1 MIGENMKISMF
12 YLMLLAYSTL
22 VFSNDVAIYGEELKP
37 QYNTTPNMLLAQ
49 TGEKAPGVSIR
60 CQLIKIN
67 GNLIPEAYFVM
78 EPLATLELYEGVK
91 SMGFAYIEKY
101 NEPVLLMRPIGNL
114 SNGEWIGDVF
124 SSWEN
129 NDIEYTVYSERGG
142 ASGIAHFNL
151 IEGDGFYTKSF
162 YNTSPDYGLRNCKR
176 SKIDN
181 LPLYE
186 FKRLLQP

>member
-1 MIGENMKISMF
+1 
-12 YLMLLAYSTL
+12 
-22 VFSNDVAIYGEELKP
+22 
-37 QYNTTPNMLLAQ
+37 MLLAQ
-49 TGEKAPGVSIR
+49 TGEKASGVSIR

-101 NEPVLLMRPIGNL
+101 NEPILLMKPIGNL
-114 SNGEWIGDVF
+114 SNGDWIGDVF

-129 NDIEYTVYSERGG
+129 NDIEYRVYSERGG
-142 ASGIAHFNL
+142 ASGIAYFNL

-162 YNTSPDYGLRNCKR
+162 NNTSPDYGLRNCKR